1 MSEFVFDC
9 AMERL
14 SAGAGSTYLIHGEAG
29 TGKTHLLRSTLD
41 AARRRGWSCL
51 YAAAHEYDRDIP
63 YATVRTLLG
72 ALGHR
77 TASTDPNSVTVLLQ
91 SMTDSSPVVV
101 AVDDA
106 HLADEDS
113 LVAVTLAARHLA
125 GRPLLVIFALRTR
138 PWMTGERLF
147 ATIGPLVSEQEQTV
161 VERHPV
167 EGHALGTL
175 VASVLGAAPDERLI
189 GYLTERTR
197 GNPLLV
203 RETMNALHTAG
214 AVRSEQGTAYLVDDS
229 PPQLLRPAALLHRMF
244 PRDPALRALGRLVAA
259 LGRVDLD
266 YLPLLAELAERS
278 LGEVRAVFDSLVS
291 SGALVAT
298 GSGWYEIRHPL
309 IGELL
314 YNEIGPAERRRVH
327 AAIAA
332 RIEGT
337 DSELDMPALDRA
349 RHVTEGAARGDM
361 VAVTV
366 ALRAADRALRTSPR
380 AAARWYGRALDLLP
394 RSDDAA
400 GEILRRQSAAY
411 WKGARPALAIEAGR
425 KALGLLEVGSS
436 RDRTVA
442 TIVHCHNAMGDPQSA
457 LDLLVAEAGQA
468 RDPTP
473 YLAQR
478 AAMSAR
484 LGDTEQARV
493 LAATAW
499 SQVRESTPA
508 DQVIAYTY
516 LGQVEAAVGTFP
528 NAREAV
534 DQLEILGTDERELPA
549 GTRIGALESA
559 AHHAATAGAT
569 DRANA
574 LLEMAGEAAGLAGSG
589 NLGGQAA
596 LARALAEFTAGQWT
610 AASETIARETVQLEF
625 SGTRSTLAR
634 LRGVEVQ
641 ILTGRGDFRRAASV
655 LAATKPPAS
664 CRIDFAIWQAVQA
677 SVEVSRS
684 RIEHA
689 IPILERL
696 RSEAGDHGWNE
707 VGTLTHTSLVE
718 GYLARGEVEAAGRVA
733 DDFCRLAEDIG
744 TPRARMA
751 SGIGR
756 ALSFGEAD
764 PARDVL
770 LEAEAQGMHCIAA
783 QAHRALGVVGPDVA
797 EHLEAAWALFQKMDA
812 TLWLKRVEAAGRAR
826 GLVLGRRAATAGAPG
841 PLTDVERHL
850 VTLVRDG
857 LSNREIA
864 DVLHYSSKTVEA
876 YLTRLYKKTGY
887 TSRVELIVAHERAD
901 SLTGK

>member
-1 MSEFVFDC
+1 
-9 AMERL
+9 MERL

-72 ALGHR
+72 ALGH
-77 TASTDPNSVTVLLQ
+77 STVSSDPNSVTVLLQ
-91 SMTDSSPVVV
+91 SMTASSPVVV

-125 GRPLLVIFALRTR
+125 GRPLLVIFASRTR

-147 ATIGPLVSEQEQTV
+147 AAIGPLVSEQEQTV
-161 VERHPV
+161 LERHSV

-175 VASVLGAAPDERLI
+175 VESVLGAAPDERLT

-203 RETMNALHTAG
+203 RETLNALHTAG

-229 PPQLLRPAALLHRMF
+229 PPQLPRPAALLHRMF

-291 SGALVAT
+291 SGELVAT
-298 GSGWYEIRHPL
+298 GSGWYEFRHPL
-309 IGELL
+309 VGELL
-314 YNEIGPAERRRVH
+314 YDEIGPAERRRVH

-332 RIEGT
+332 WIA
-337 DSELDMPALDRA
+337 DSELGMPARERA
-349 RHVTEGAARGDM
+349 RHVTEGAARGDTA
-361 VAVTV
+361 AVTV
-366 ALRAADRALRTSPR
+366 AVRAADRAMRTSPR
-380 AAARWYGRALDLLP
+380 VAARWYGRALDLLP
-394 RSDDAA
+394 RSDAAA

-411 WKGARPALAIEAGR
+411 WKGARPALAIDAGR
-425 KALGLLEVGSS
+425 KALGVLGAGRS

-457 LDLLVAEAGQA
+457 ADLLVAEAGQA

-484 LGDTEQARV
+484 LGDTDQARV

-508 DQVIAYTY
+508 AQVVAYTY

-534 DQLEILGTDERELPA
+534 DQLEILGTGEQEVPA
-549 GTRIGALESA
+549 GTRTGALESA

-574 LLEMAGEAAGLAGSG
+574 LLTTAGEAAGLAGSA

-596 LARALAEFTAGQWT
+596 LARALAEFTAGEWT
-610 AASETIARETVQLEF
+610 AASETIAREAVHLEF
-625 SGTRSTLAR
+625 SGMRSTLAR

-641 ILTGRGDFRRAASV
+641 ILTGRGDFRRAVSV

-696 RSEAGDHGWNE
+696 RSEAGARGWNE
-707 VGTLTHTSLVE
+707 VGTITHTSLVE
-718 GYLARGEVEAAGRVA
+718 GYLARGEIEAARRGA
-733 DDFCRLAEDIG
+733 DDFCRHAENVG

-770 LEAEAQGMHCIAA
+770 LEAEAQNMHYIAA
-783 QAHRALGVVGPDVA
+783 QAHHALGVVGPDVA
-797 EHLEAAWALFQKMDA
+797 DHLEAAWALFQKMDA
-812 TLWLKRVEAAGRAR
+812 TLWLKRVEAAGRSR
-826 GLVLGRRAATAGAPG
+826 GLVLGRRADTAGAPG

-901 SLTGK
+901 SLTGR